1 MKSRKYVLY
10 GIFVLCFTKVY
21 YILLDGIV
29 RDDEEFSVPS
39 YIFKKRNIF
48 NSRLNGSAPVYKR
61 PESVADICKSLEVG
75 AVNNQTQSVLS
86 VYHFYDRSKICSC
99 HVPKA
104 ASTSI
109 GRALLISEF
118 PEKAVIFRNLPGYQ
132 LHALREVQN
141 VTSNQCF
148 TNAVTS
154 FLVTRDPYRRLFSA
168 YIDKIYL
175 EKFHKLSVVLDA
187 LYNKGVSR
195 EKLKDMIE
203 NKDERLKA
211 WYCSV
216 TDVSFEQF
224 LKYVTTTQSLDTHF
238 APVSHLCD
246 PCTKHYDVILKQETL
261 TDDMHYLFEKIYK
274 RNYSAR
280 EIPDVTDYTGES
292 GIESQ
297 ILTYFTH
304 RRAWF
309 SKHNCKIDR
318 KTYNAINQRLWN
330 GLKLLGSI
338 DDNLEFIDELF
349 KGPVGERLRI
359 RNPETVL
366 YEFKLNRIPYLKT
379 DSREKQRRKHLIQ
392 AYQSVDI
399 SVIKRIQQLFQLDF
413 TLFGYDPL
421 PPTLY

>member
-1 MKSRKYVLY
+1 MLERQ
-10 GIFVLCFTKVY
+10 
-21 YILLDGIV
+21 YI
-29 RDDEEFSVPS
+29 S
-39 YIFKKRNIF
+39 
-48 NSRLNGSAPVYKR
+48 NSRLNGSVPVYKR
-61 PESVADICKSLEVG
+61 PERVADICRTLEVG
-75 AVNNQTQSVLS
+75 AVNNQTPSVLS
-86 VYHFYDRSKICSC
+86 VYHFYDISNICSC

-104 ASTSI
+104 ASSSI
-109 GRALLISEF
+109 GRALLISEY
-118 PEKAVIFRNLPGYQ
+118 PEKAVIFRNLPRHQ
-132 LHALREVQN
+132 LHGLREVQN
-141 VTSNQCF
+141 VTSNQCLK
-148 TNAVTS
+148 NAETS

-175 EKFHKLSVVLDA
+175 EKFHKMSVVLDA

-195 EKLKDMIE
+195 KKLKDMIE
-203 NKDERLKA
+203 NKDERLKT

-224 LKYVTTTQSLDTHF
+224 LKYVTTSQSLDPHF
-238 APVSHLCD
+238 APVSLLCD
-246 PCTKHYDVILKQETL
+246 PCSKHYDVILKQETL
-261 TDDMHYLFEKIYK
+261 RDDMQHLFEKIYK
-274 RNYSAR
+274 KNYFAE
-280 EIPDVTDYTGES
+280 EIPNIANYTGET

-297 ILTYFTH
+297 ILTYYTH

-349 KGPVGERLRI
+349 RGPDGDKLRI

-366 YEFKLNRIPYLKT
+366 YEFKLNKVPYLNS
-379 DSREKQRRKHLIQ
+379 DSREKQRRKHLIL
-392 AYQSVDI
+392 AYQNIDI
-399 SVIKRIQQLFQLDF
+399 SMIWRIQRLFHLDF

-421 PPTLY
+421 PATLY